1 MRLRPSQPFVNPI
14 RIACMSMVVCL
25 GWSAG
30 ALAQDPPP
38 NFTGTWKLDRS
49 LSEPMRE
56 MLKAQGY
63 NAIEVGILEKV
74 PVTQIVIQSRDGMSI
89 EIRSTIVRTSEQLR
103 FDGQSHPDRSN
114 VLGPLVRLSEWSPDG
129 RQLLTT
135 TRYNAKCGLG
145 AEMIVT
151 RTIAGTERNRLM
163 QETRVKLADGREFKS
178 RQVFVR
184 QESAITG

>member
-1 MRLRPSQPFVNPI
+1 M
-14 RIACMSMVVCL
+14 
-25 GWSAG
+25 GWSSLAP
-30 ALAQDPPP
+30 AQDLPP

-49 LSEPMRE
+49 LSDPMRE

-63 NAIEVGILEKV
+63 NALEVGILEKV
-74 PVTQIVIQSRDGMSI
+74 PVTQVVVQTRDGMSI
-89 EIRSTIVRTSEQLR
+89 EIRSTVVRTSEQLL
-103 FDGQSHPDRSN
+103 FDGQSHSDRNS
-114 VLGPLVRLSEWSPDG
+114 VLGPLVRLSQWSSDG

-151 RTIAGTERNRLM
+151 RTISPTDRLRLL
-163 QETRVKLADGREFKS
+163 QETRVKLADGREFKA

-184 QESAITG
+184 QDTKG